1 MDITYQYYDFQMWNQ
16 RLKQVGQRWL
26 SYLLTHQGLEPKS
39 LKPWL
44 LPQT

>member
-26 SYLLTHQGLEPKS
+26 SCLLTHQGLEPKS